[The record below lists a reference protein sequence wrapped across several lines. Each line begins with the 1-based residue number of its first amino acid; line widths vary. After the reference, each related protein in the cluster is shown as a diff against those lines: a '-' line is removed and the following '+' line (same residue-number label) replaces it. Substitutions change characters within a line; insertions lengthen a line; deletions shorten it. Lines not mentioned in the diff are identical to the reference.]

1 MERKKGKLS
10 GNFVLDS
17 SVIIKWFSEEDET
30 DLALSLREGFL
41 KGDADITV
49 PDLQL
54 YEIANAL
61 RFNKKLNAADVANAV
76 NSLIGIGIN
85 IVVPTKDVIS
95 SAVSLAFQFG
105 ITFYDAYFIALA
117 KELNYSFVT
126 ADEKLFNK
134 IKSLKFAILL
144 KNLK

>member
-134 IKSLKFAILL
+134 IKSLKFTILL

>member
-1 MERKKGKLS
+1 MERKKGKLTGS
-10 GNFVLDS
+10 FVLDS
-17 SVIIKWFSEEDET
+17 SVTIKWFSEEGET
-30 DLALSLREGFL
+30 DLALSLREGSL
-41 KGDADITV
+41 KGDVDITV

-76 NSLIGIGIN
+76 NSLIDIGIN

-117 KELNYSFVT
+117 KELNYTFVT

-134 IKSLKFAILL
+134 IKSLKFANLL
-144 KNLK
+144 KDLK

>member
-17 SVIIKWFSEEDET
+17 SVVIKWFSEEDET

-49 PDLQL
+49 PDLQP

-95 SAVSLAFQFG
+95 SAVSLAFQFDT
-105 ITFYDAYFIALA
+105 TFYDAYFIALA

>member
-1 MERKKGKLS
+1 MERKKSELS
-10 GNFVLDS
+10 GSYVLDS
-17 SVIIKWFSEEDET
+17 SVIIKWFSDEEDT
-30 DLALSLREGFL
+30 DLALKFRLGFL
-41 KGDADITV
+41 KGDIDITV

-61 RFNKKLNAADVANAV
+61 RYNKRLNSADVSNSV
-76 NSLIGIGIN
+76 NSLIDIGLN

-95 SAVSLAFQFG
+95 SAVNLAFQFD

-134 IKSLKFAILL
+134 IKSLKFTILL